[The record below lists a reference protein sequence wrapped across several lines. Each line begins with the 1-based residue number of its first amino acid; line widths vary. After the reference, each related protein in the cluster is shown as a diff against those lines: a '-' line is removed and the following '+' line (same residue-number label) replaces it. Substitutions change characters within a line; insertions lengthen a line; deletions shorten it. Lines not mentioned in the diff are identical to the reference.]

1 LVKTRTQSHQG
12 QSEDQGQGHSVAN
25 EEISESLLFRCWN
38 ETCKP
43 VNEIIRLNKESD
55 TKYPE
60 LYVHYF
66 NYSEPMDVRQKRR
79 WVASCTNKKT
89 GEFITLDQLVA
100 AGKISEAECKL
111 YGNKLFPRRELI
123 HMTRHQTDD
132 RREWLIRTETWF
144 GLTEIGGT
152 ASVPVSDIDYARQV
166 NIDIE
171 SVPQDPS
178 VEGAGSGSPHV
189 KIYKVGDC
197 VPAYYGSDKIF
208 LTPFIKEN
216 VLEAMQKAQ
225 RPSQRS
231 LHGRISLILN
241 KYDAHN
247 PITAPD
253 LETFVN
259 ADFDELWTKLTQPT
273 PQININ
279 SHDLLNYLKS
289 YEGSKNKDAYQ

>member
-1 LVKTRTQSHQG
+1 VIKLVKTQTQSHQE
-12 QSEDQGQGHSVAN
+12 QSEDQGHSVAN
-25 EEISESLLFRCWN
+25 EEISESLLLRCWN

-43 VNEIIRLNKESD
+43 VNEAIRLNKESGA
-55 TKYPE
+55 KYPE

-100 AGKISEAECKL
+100 AGKISEAERKL
-111 YGNKLFPRRELI
+111 YDNKQFPRRELI
-123 HMTRHQTDD
+123 QITRHQSDNK
-132 RREWLIRTETWF
+132 REWLIRTEKWI
-144 GLTEIGGT
+144 GLTEIGGVV
-152 ASVPVSDIDYARQV
+152 SVPVSDIDYARQV
-166 NIDIE
+166 NIDVE
-171 SVPQDPS
+171 SVPQDQS
-178 VEGAGSGSPHV
+178 AEGAGSPHV

-208 LTPFIKEN
+208 LMPFTKEN
-216 VLEAMQKAQ
+216 VLAAMQKAQ

-231 LHGRISLILN
+231 LHGRISLVLN

-259 ADFDELWTKLTQPT
+259 ADFDELWAKITQPI

-279 SHDLLNYLKS
+279 SHDLLNYLKGN
-289 YEGSKNKDAYQ
+289 EGSKNKDVYQ